1 MIKRSLLGKL
11 IIALQYMPVIA
22 LLGSRQAGKT
32 TLALEVSKSIGKE
45 TVYLDLELDSDLA
58 KLSDAEAYLRRCEN
72 KLLIID
78 EVQRKPG
85 LFRLLRGLVDM
96 RKRAGERT
104 AHFLLLG
111 SASRDLIQ
119 HSSETLAGRIRF
131 LELSPFSAFELFQ
144 ENNLLDVEKHWL
156 RGGFPDSYLAASDD
170 ESWAWRG
177 DFISS
182 YIERD
187 IPLMGPHISATTMR
201 RLWSM
206 LAHNNSQ
213 QVNYSKLGESLGVSY
228 KTIKSY
234 IDTLTDFYM
243 VRQLQ
248 PWSGNTKKRLVK
260 APKLYLRDS
269 GLMHRFLT
277 ITDFEGLLGHPAI
290 GASWEAYVVEQILN
304 QVSDSWRSSFYRT
317 SAQAEVDLI
326 LEGPK
331 QQVWAIEVKRSLA
344 PTVSKGFYYACDDIR
359 ATHRFVIYSGNDHFP
374 IAEGIEAMGLFGF
387 LELAAR
393 RQYGQ
398 VSQSSIS
405 DAD

>member
-1 MIKRSLLGKL
+1 MIKRLLLEKL
-11 IIALQYMPVIA
+11 IIALQNMPVVA
-22 LLGSRQAGKT
+22 LLGSRQVGKT
-32 TLALEVSKSIGKE
+32 TLALEVSKFIGKE
-45 TVYLDLELDSDLA
+45 TAYLDLELDSDLA

-78 EVQRKPG
+78 EVQRKPD

-111 SASRDLIQ
+111 SASRALIQ

-131 LELSPFSAFELFQ
+131 LELSPFSALELFQ
-144 ENNLLDVEKHWL
+144 ENNLLDIEKHWL
-156 RGGFPDSYLAASDD
+156 RGGFPDSYLSASDN

-277 ITDFEGLLGHPAI
+277 IADFESLLGHPAI
-290 GASWEAYVVEQILN
+290 GASWEGYVVEQILN
-304 QVSDSWRSSFYRT
+304 QVSDRWRSSFYRT

-326 LEGPK
+326 LEGPN

-344 PTVSKGFYYACDDIR
+344 PSVSKGFYYACDDIR
-359 ATHRFVIYSGNDHFP
+359 ATHRFVVYPGGDNFP
-374 IAEGIEAMGLFGF
+374 LAEGTEVMGLLGF
-387 LELAAR
+387 LDVLHAEM
-393 RQYGQ
+393 
-398 VSQSSIS
+398 
-405 DAD
+405 

>member
-1 MIKRSLLGKL
+1 MIKRSLLKKL
-11 IIALQYMPVIA
+11 IIALQNMPVVV
-22 LLGSRQAGKT
+22 LLGSRQVGKT
-32 TLALEVSKSIGKE
+32 TLALEVSKRIGKE
-45 TVYLDLELDSDLA
+45 AVYLDLELDSDLA

-85 LFRLLRGLVDM
+85 LFSLLRGLVDM
-96 RKRAGERT
+96 RKRKGERT

-131 LELSPFSAFELFQ
+131 LELSPFSALELFQ
-144 ENNLLDVEKHWL
+144 ENNQLNIEKHWL
-156 RGGFPDSYLAASDD
+156 RGGFPDSYLATSDD

-187 IPLMGPHISATTMR
+187 IPLMGPHVSATTMR

-277 ITDFEGLLGHPAI
+277 IVDFESLLGHPAI
-290 GASWEAYVVEQILN
+290 GASWEAYVVEQVLN
-304 QVSDSWRSSFYRT
+304 QVSDKWRSSFYRT
-317 SAQAEVDLI
+317 TAQAEVDLI
-326 LEGPK
+326 LEGPRG
-331 QQVWAIEVKRSLA
+331 QVWAIEVKRSLA
-344 PTVSKGFYYACDDIR
+344 PTVSKGFYYACEDIS
-359 ATHRFVIYSGNDHFP
+359 ATHRFVIFP
-374 IAEGIEAMGLFGF
+374 GETNFPLTEGIEVMGVLMF
-387 LELAAR
+387 LDVLHAEM
-393 RQYGQ
+393 
-398 VSQSSIS
+398 
-405 DAD
+405 

>member
-1 MIKRSLLGKL
+1 
-11 IIALQYMPVIA
+11 
-22 LLGSRQAGKT
+22 
-32 TLALEVSKSIGKE
+32 
-45 TVYLDLELDSDLA
+45 
-58 KLSDAEAYLRRCEN
+58 LRRCEG

-78 EVQRKPG
+78 EVQRKPD

-111 SASRDLIQ
+111 SASRALIQ

-131 LELSPFSAFELFQ
+131 LELTPFSALELFQ
-144 ENNLLDVEKHWL
+144 ENNLSDIEKHWL
-156 RGGFPDSYLAASDD
+156 RGGFPDSYLSASDD

-243 VRQLQ
+243 VRQLH

-277 ITDFEGLLGHPAI
+277 IVDFESLLGHPAI
-290 GASWEAYVVEQILN
+290 GASWEGYVVEQILN
-304 QVSDSWRSSFYRT
+304 QVSDRWRSSFYRT

-326 LEGPK
+326 LEGPNR
-331 QQVWAIEVKRSLA
+331 QVWAIEVKRSLA
-344 PTVSKGFYYACDDIR
+344 PTVSKGFYYACDDIK
-359 ATHRFVIYSGNDHFP
+359 ATHRFVVYPGDERFP
-374 IAEGIEAMGLFGF
+374 LAEGIEVMGLLGF
-387 LELAAR
+387 LDVLN
-393 RQYGQ
+393 GKNGN
-398 VSQSSIS
+398 SGT
-405 DAD
+405 

>member
-1 MIKRSLLGKL
+1 MIKRYLQQKL
-11 IIALQYMPVIA
+11 IMALHNMPVVA
-22 LLGSRQAGKT
+22 LLGPRQAGKT
-32 TLALEVSKSIGKE
+32 TLALEVSKLIGKE
-45 TVYLDLELDSDLA
+45 SVYLDLELDSDLA
-58 KLSDAEAYLRRCEN
+58 KLSDAEAYLRRFES

-78 EVQRKPG
+78 EVQRVPD
-85 LFRLLRGLVDM
+85 LFRLLRGLVDI

-104 AHFLLLG
+104 AQFLLLG

-131 LELSPFSAFELFQ
+131 LELSPFSVWELFH
-144 ENNLLDVEKHWL
+144 ENNPLDMEKHWL
-156 RGGFPDSYLAASDD
+156 RGGFPDSYLSSSDD
-170 ESWAWRG
+170 ESWAWRS

-213 QVNYSKLGESLGVSY
+213 QVNYSMLGESLGVSY

-269 GLMHRFLT
+269 GLMHRLLG
-277 ITDFEGLLGHPAI
+277 ITDFDSLSGHPVI
-290 GASWEAYVVEQILN
+290 GSSWEGFVVENILN
-304 QVSDSWRSSFYRT
+304 QVSDQWRSSFYRT

-326 LEGPK
+326 LEGPNK
-331 QQVWAIEVKRSLA
+331 QVWAIEVKRSLTPKVA
-344 PTVSKGFYYACDDIR
+344 KGFYYACADIK
-359 ATHRFVIYSGNDHFP
+359 ATHRFVIYPGGDNFP
-374 IAEGIEAMGLFGF
+374 LSEGIEVMGLWGF
-387 LELAAR
+387 LKMLHAEMPLT
-393 RQYGQ
+393 
-398 VSQSSIS
+398 
-405 DAD
+405 